1 MKKSNRV
8 KSSLVANRKN
18 KFNPK
23 SEAYETHVKFSMA
36 LVSTSVAITI
46 ISSIGIFGN
55 YILFADGSYM
65 TGMISQNKNFFFN
78 TVEWNRSASYVI
90 TQFLPVA
97 FSNNMNPSLSEISLA
112 YGIGCIIPA
121 LILLISSIKKLENAG
136 IGKFFQL
143 TIPIVFGVGILICV
157 STSLLGAAIMFWIF
171 TTFYVKQD
179 LNSISSLSIFIIFG
193 LSSLF
198 GDSYILFTP
207 SFVLLAIFHFRTSN
221 PFKRISL
228 VSGVIFGV
236 SINIANFLQRSNG
249 VTAGRASNNA
259 VSLKVIVQN
268 YVLVISMFAIFFLVL
283 SALVQKKYL
292 RNTLISLSF
301 ALFLGALY
309 IGPPSGHMIFQSRY
323 VLAIF
328 LSTCC
333 VVLALPIGRS
343 FFAKLEFRKN
353 DRLIVLSSAMA
364 VIMQV
369 QILIPYSEFL
379 RTVEAEAN
387 ACKGVKAFE
396 TITLS
401 PKAGLYVW
409 DYTNPA
415 LSRFLWR
422 NSEGCLI
429 QNRDPS
435 LWQPFTPGDTDPFKR
450 QLYWE

>member
-1 MKKSNRV
+1 MQSKVNGRRNLPNDFRHTSKGFI
-8 KSSLVANRKN
+8 A
-18 KFNPK
+18 
-23 SEAYETHVKFSMA
+23 A
-36 LVSTSVAITI
+36 SVAL
-46 ISSIGIFGN
+46 ISLSSCALFGR
-55 YILFADGSYM
+55 YILFADGAYM
-65 TGMISQNKNFFFN
+65 AGMIGQTQNFFIN

-97 FSNNMNPSLSEISLA
+97 VSNNLNPTLNNISLA

-121 LILLISSIKKLENAG
+121 LIFLVSSIKKLENAG

-143 TIPIVFGVGILICV
+143 TIPIVFGIGLLICV
-157 STSLLGAAIMFWIF
+157 STSLLGAAVMFWIF
-171 TTFYVKQD
+171 TTFYVKHD
-179 LNSISSLSIFIIFG
+179 LSDVSSLSIFIIFG
-193 LSSLF
+193 FSSLF
-198 GDSYILFTP
+198 GDSYILFAP
-207 SFVLLAIFHFRTSN
+207 SFFLLAVFHFRTSN
-221 PFKRISL
+221 KFKRISL
-228 VSGVIFGV
+228 VSGVVLGV
-236 SINIANFLQRSNG
+236 SINLSNFLQRSSG

-268 YVLVISMFAIFFLVL
+268 YVFVMSIFALFFLAI
-283 SALVQKKYL
+283 SALVKKKYL
-292 RNTLISLSF
+292 RNTSLSLSF
-301 ALFLGALY
+301 ALFIGAIY
-309 IGPPSGHMIFQSRY
+309 VGPPSGHMIFQSRY

-333 VVLALPIGRS
+333 AVLALPIGRS

-364 VIMQV
+364 VIMQI

-401 PKAGLYVW
+401 PKAGLYVC

-435 LWQPFTPGDTDPFKR
+435 LWQPFTPGDTDPFQR

>member
-1 MKKSNRV
+1 MKKSNGV
-8 KSSLVANRKN
+8 KNNLVVNREN

-23 SEAYETHVKFSMA
+23 SKAYETHVKFSMA
-36 LVSTSVAITI
+36 FLSTSVAITI

-97 FSNNMNPSLSEISLA
+97 FSNNMNPSLRDISLA

-121 LILLISSIKKLENAG
+121 LILLIFSIKKLENAG
-136 IGKFFQL
+136 TGKFFQL
-143 TIPIVFGVGILICV
+143 TIPIVFGVGLLICV
-157 STSLLGAAIMFWIF
+157 STSLIGAAIMFWIF

-179 LNSISSLSIFIIFG
+179 LNDISSLSIFTIFG

-198 GDSYILFTP
+198 GDSYILFAP

-221 PFKRISL
+221 QFKRISL
-228 VSGVIFGV
+228 VSGVILGV

-259 VSLKVIVQN
+259 VSLEVIVQN
-268 YVLVISMFAIFFLVL
+268 YVLVISMFAIFFLAL
-283 SALVQKKYL
+283 SALVRIKYL
-292 RNTLISLSF
+292 RNTFLSLSF
-301 ALFLGALY
+301 ALFLGAFY
-309 IGPPSGHMIFQSRY
+309 VGPPNGHMIFQSRY

-328 LSTCC
+328 LSICC
-333 VVLALPIGRS
+333 AALALPLGGR

-353 DRLIVLSSAMA
+353 DKLIVLSSVMA
-364 VIMQV
+364 VVMQV
-369 QILIPYSEFL
+369 QILVPFSEFL
-379 RTVEAEAN
+379 RSIETEAN
-387 ACKGVKAFE
+387 SCNGVRAFE
-396 TITLS
+396 SIALS
-401 PKAGLYVW
+401 PNADQYVW

-415 LSRFLWR
+415 LSRLFWR
-422 NSEGCLI
+422 DSNGCLI
-429 QNRDPS
+429 QNRDPN
-435 LWQPFTPGDTDPFKR
+435 LWQPFMPGDSDPFQR
-450 QLYWE
+450 QLYWH

>member
-1 MKKSNRV
+1 MQSKVKVNGRRKLSNDFRHTS
-8 KSSLVANRKN
+8 KGLIA
-18 KFNPK
+18 
-23 SEAYETHVKFSMA
+23 A
-36 LVSTSVAITI
+36 SVAL
-46 ISSIGIFGN
+46 ISLSSCALFGR
-55 YILFADGSYM
+55 YILFADGAYM
-65 TGMISQNKNFFFN
+65 AGMIGQTQNFFIN

-97 FSNNMNPSLSEISLA
+97 VSNNLNPTSNNISLA

-121 LILLISSIKKLENAG
+121 LIFLISSIKKLENAG

-143 TIPIVFGVGILICV
+143 TIPILFGIGLLICV

-171 TTFYVKQD
+171 TTFYVKKD
-179 LNSISSLSIFIIFG
+179 LNGVSSLSIFIIFG
-193 LSSLF
+193 FSSLF
-198 GDSYILFTP
+198 GDSYILFAP
-207 SFVLLAIFHFRTSN
+207 SFLLLAVFHFRTSN
-221 PFKRISL
+221 KFKRISL
-228 VSGVIFGV
+228 VSGVVLGV
-236 SINIANFLQRSNG
+236 SINLANFLQRSSG

-268 YVLVISMFAIFFLVL
+268 YVFVLSIFALFFLAI

-292 RNTLISLSF
+292 RNTFLSVSF
-301 ALFLGALY
+301 ALFIGALY
-309 IGPPSGHMIFQSRY
+309 VGPPSGHMIFQSRY

-333 VVLALPIGRS
+333 AGLVLPVGRS
-343 FFAKLEFRKN
+343 FFAKLEFQRNNK
-353 DRLIVLSSAMA
+353 LILLSSAMA
-364 VIMQV
+364 VIMQI

-396 TITLS
+396 TIALS

-435 LWQPFTPGDTDPFKR
+435 LWQPFTPGDTDPFQR
-450 QLYWE
+450 QLYWD